1 MGNVIEGEDNRR
13 GHIIISFDVN
23 SDKFRKLALPHGSMV
38 VDGFYTSLA
47 SFKGKLA
54 LITCGRSEHSIWV
67 MREYG
72 VVVSWYKIL
81 VLPYEKLSCCAA
93 FTECGS
99 LLDFRG
105 DGLFQNKFLL
115 IDIETLQEKKDPDI

>member
-38 VDGFYTSLA
+38 VEGFYTSLA

-67 MREYG
+67 MSLGIKFLFYHMKNYL
-72 VVVSWYKIL
+72 V
-81 VLPYEKLSCCAA
+81 VLPLPSVVH
-93 FTECGS
+93 F
-99 LLDFRG
+99 
-105 DGLFQNKFLL
+105 
-115 IDIETLQEKKDPDI
+115 